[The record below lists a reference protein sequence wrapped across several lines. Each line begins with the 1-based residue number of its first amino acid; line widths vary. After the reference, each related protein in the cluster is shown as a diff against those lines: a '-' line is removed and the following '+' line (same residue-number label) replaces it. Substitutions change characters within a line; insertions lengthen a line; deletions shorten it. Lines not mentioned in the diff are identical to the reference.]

1 MIRLYFK
8 FIYKSDVFDLFGSK
22 LVKHFIANPQPHQQP
37 PHEPVAQPV
46 ILPVAPAS
54 PPQSN
59 VVTVTSEA
67 PEPVSPTI
75 SKAIEEFFAES

>member
-1 MIRLYFK
+1 VPPSSAASK
-8 FIYKSDVFDLFGSK
+8 TNEGSTALK